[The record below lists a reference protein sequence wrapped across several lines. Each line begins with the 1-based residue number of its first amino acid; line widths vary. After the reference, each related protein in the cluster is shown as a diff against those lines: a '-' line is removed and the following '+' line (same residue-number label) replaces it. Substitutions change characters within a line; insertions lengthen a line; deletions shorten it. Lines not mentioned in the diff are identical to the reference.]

1 MIYVTT
7 PQTLKSSPSVISIS
21 GYSGLAG
28 TSQRV
33 PPFLQT
39 RFSVYSPFSSQT
51 AICFSVGFRSLL
63 STMMMSPSCTP
74 ASIIERPCTRIKY
87 EKSGCGHSIFN
98 TSMSCAS
105 SSLSQ
110 EMQNQT
116 TTSHQR
122 KAITHWLD
130 TAGRHHFSQLHQGF
144 VFLPAFSY
152 FHLPDDTFLDE
163 VRLVLLAVQI
173 GSHFLIGPESIEFT
187 GAIPLQGDLHLVFYP
202 LCRVSWAGFP
212 LDLSLVFPDYPWSKH
227 YFSTKISSF
236 PNNVIRFSE
245 NL

>member
-33 PPFLQT
+33 PSFLQT

-87 EKSGCGHSIFN
+87 EESGCGHNIFN

-105 SSLSQ
+105 SSLFKG
-110 EMQNQT
+110 MGKPATTFQNKGENKSRLCYSLQNHYICIAK
-116 TTSHQR
+116 S
-122 KAITHWLD
+122 KCD
-130 TAGRHHFSQLHQGF
+130 TNISNHIGYF
-144 VFLPAFSY
+144 V
-152 FHLPDDTFLDE
+152 
-163 VRLVLLAVQI
+163 
-173 GSHFLIGPESIEFT
+173 SI
-187 GAIPLQGDLHLVFYP
+187 I
-202 LCRVSWAGFP
+202 
-212 LDLSLVFPDYPWSKH
+212 
-227 YFSTKISSF
+227 
-236 PNNVIRFSE
+236 
-245 NL
+245 